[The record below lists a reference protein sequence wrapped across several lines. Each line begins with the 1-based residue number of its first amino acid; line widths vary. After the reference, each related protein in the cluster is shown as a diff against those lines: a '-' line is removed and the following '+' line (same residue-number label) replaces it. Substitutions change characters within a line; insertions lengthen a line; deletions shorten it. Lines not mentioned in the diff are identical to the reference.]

1 MGRPRKYTRIGLEKA
16 VQRYFD
22 SISREVT
29 VTEKV
34 DSGERDD
41 KGHVIWEQVPIINKL
56 GEEIRVTEFAVPP
69 TVQGLCRFLGIHRS
83 TWAEYCDPEKYPEF
97 SDTTTRARG
106 CLREYL
112 ENELLTRPGKDVAGI
127 KFVLQNDYDQK
138 ERYEMELGE
147 KAAASVQGM
156 TLAEREQ
163 LLRQIGQEFADRKT
177 EETDKAERS
186 SLRA

>member
-69 TVQGLCRFLGIHRS
+69 TVRVLAENAFSRCVSLERLSLPAGLTAAF
-83 TWAEYCDPEKYPEF
+83 
-97 SDTTTRARG
+97 
-106 CLREYL
+106 
-112 ENELLTRPGKDVAGI
+112 
-127 KFVLQNDYDQK
+127 DYDWAVPDDFTWYNGDNGQ
-138 ERYEMELGE
+138 
-147 KAAASVQGM
+147 
-156 TLAEREQ
+156 TLPARPT
-163 LLRQIGQEFADRKT
+163 AVP
-177 EETDKAERS
+177 EE
-186 SLRA
+186 